1 MHSTIKTDCPL
12 EITEMGFMRGCENM
26 RHPTLRVQKGGG
38 GVRVGHEVTMTNLTV
53 VSHMN

>member
-1 MHSTIKTDCPL
+1 MHSAIKTGCPL

-26 RHPTLRVQKGGG
+26 RQPTLRVQKGGG